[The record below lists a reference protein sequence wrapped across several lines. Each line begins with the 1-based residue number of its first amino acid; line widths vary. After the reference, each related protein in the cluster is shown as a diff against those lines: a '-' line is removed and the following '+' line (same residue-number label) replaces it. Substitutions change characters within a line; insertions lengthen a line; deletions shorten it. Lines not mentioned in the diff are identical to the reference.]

1 MSEEQ
6 LYDINEVCRL
16 LDTTSRTLRFY
27 EEKGLIQS
35 TKNAFSP
42 RRQYTAHQ
50 VERIR
55 HVIVLRTL
63 GLSVNA
69 ILDLQQN
76 GTNLKDAIVCRRA
89 EMLAIIEEKNREIR
103 ILNEALCLI
112 DEGKDIFE
120 QAPDQTV
127 NMISEDLEA
136 IASAC
141 TKAVIEN
148 DEALLYSFFSPK
160 LSEYMPIEVYRICR
174 HDTLAPLGSFVSYDR
189 IERDA
194 QYPNVVYQYVKHEKL
209 GLKMKYVFRH
219 RQIQGFWMGY
229 YQQ

>member
-120 QAPDQTV
+120 QAPNQTV
-127 NMISEDLEA
+127 NMISEDLET
-136 IASAC
+136 IASVC

-148 DEALLYSFFSPK
+148 DEALL
-160 LSEYMPIEVYRICR
+160 
-174 HDTLAPLGSFVSYDR
+174 
-189 IERDA
+189 
-194 QYPNVVYQYVKHEKL
+194 
-209 GLKMKYVFRH
+209 
-219 RQIQGFWMGY
+219 
-229 YQQ
+229 